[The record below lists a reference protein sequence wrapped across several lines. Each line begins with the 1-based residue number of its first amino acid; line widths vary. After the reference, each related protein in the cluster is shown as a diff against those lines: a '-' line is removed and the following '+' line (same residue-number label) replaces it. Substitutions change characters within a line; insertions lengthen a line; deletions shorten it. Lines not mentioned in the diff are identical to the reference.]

1 MNTVLNITFGVCMG
15 AVIGRL
21 FCHRNYIHVLF
32 AVISFVIYEIRVWQ
46 VMR

>member
-1 MNTVLNITFGVCMG
+1 MNAVLNIAFGVCMG

-21 FCHRNYIHVLF
+21 FYHRNYIHVLF
-32 AVISFVIYEIRVWQ
+32 AIISLVIYEIRVWQ